1 MDRLLSVL
9 TMLAM
14 NQVGRAAI
22 PESDPHPEAVF
33 KRDIHASV
41 KGAPTGLG
49 GVRLAP
55 DENGVT
61 ASLPGRGDRH
71 YYGLDLMRFVAAWLV
86 VFYHFGQFDWKYP
99 SAHPPPNEVAFPF
112 LHRMTAIGS
121 VGVEIFFLISG
132 FVIAGSAVGQTPSQF
147 ALRRAIRILPA
158 LWVCSTL
165 SFIVRASTGEPIS
178 TLTVALLKSVI
189 LSPRGP
195 YIDGV
200 VWTLVVEAVFY
211 ALIFSCL
218 LRREPIRFVK
228 LAVWMGGLSAVF
240 ITIMF
245 AADLLAPS
253 TALAAKVLSVCDR
266 FPFKVALLRHG
277 VFFAAGI
284 LIWAQSSEGIGRR
297 HIICLLALLVPCS
310 LEISILRE
318 GLLNTMVSLALWWAA
333 LALLVASLA
342 WPTTLGRATSPFV
355 TALKGCGRFSYPL
368 YLSHFTIGSVIV
380 PAMFRLGVGELPA
393 FAGALTTVVLLSYLV
408 MQYPERMVQNRLNSI
423 LRSRGRTLTD
433 SFLKVPA
440 E

>member
-1 MDRLLSVL
+1 MDPLLSVL

-14 NQVGRAAI
+14 NQVGRGAI

-132 FVIAGSAVGQTPSQF
+132 FVIAGSAVGQTPSHF
-147 ALRRAIRILPA
+147 AFRRAIRILPA
-158 LWVCSTL
+158 LWICSIL
-165 SFIVRASTGEPIS
+165 SFIARASTGESIS
-178 TLTVALLKSVI
+178 SLTTALLNSVL

-200 VWTLVVEAVFY
+200 VWTLVVEGVFY
-211 ALIFSCL
+211 ALIFLRL
-218 LRREPIRFVK
+218 LRREPVGLAK
-228 LAVWMGGLSAVF
+228 LAQW
-240 ITIMF
+240 I
-245 AADLLAPS
+245 
-253 TALAAKVLSVCDR
+253 
-266 FPFKVALLRHG
+266 
-277 VFFAAGI
+277 
-284 LIWAQSSEGIGRR
+284 
-297 HIICLLALLVPCS
+297 
-310 LEISILRE
+310 
-318 GLLNTMVSLALWWAA
+318 
-333 LALLVASLA
+333 
-342 WPTTLGRATSPFV
+342 
-355 TALKGCGRFSYPL
+355 
-368 YLSHFTIGSVIV
+368 
-380 PAMFRLGVGELPA
+380 
-393 FAGALTTVVLLSYLV
+393 
-408 MQYPERMVQNRLNSI
+408 
-423 LRSRGRTLTD
+423 
-433 SFLKVPA
+433 
-440 E
+440 